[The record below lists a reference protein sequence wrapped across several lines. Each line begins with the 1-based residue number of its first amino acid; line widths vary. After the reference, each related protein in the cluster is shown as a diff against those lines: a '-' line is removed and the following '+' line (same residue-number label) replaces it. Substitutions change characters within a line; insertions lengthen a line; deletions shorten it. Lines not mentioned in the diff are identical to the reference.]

1 MNKLIGKRDLVLWV
15 LVLILILG
23 LALQSVS
30 LWKTKKEL
38 KDFQSAHAEMFAG
51 HYPPAART
59 LPGLVYTGSH
69 AAMPQDWD
77 PFLEMERMQQH
88 INSLFRHS
96 LNNLM
101 RGPSAGFPQLPQ
113 FEPDADIQE
122 TENEYVIKMDLPGME
137 KDKINV
143 EVKDNLL
150 SVSGERKTE
159 KEQQDK
165 GYYRSELSYGSF
177 SRTIPLPGDVD
188 SEKVT
193 AEYSNGVLTVKL
205 AKLNPGKTSQPGA
218 KVAVS

>member
-1 MNKLIGKRDLVLWV
+1 MTKQIEKRDIVLWG

-23 LALQSVS
+23 LVLQSVS

-38 KDFQSAHAEMFAG
+38 KDIQSAQTF
-51 HYPPAART
+51 PS
-59 LPGLVYTGSH
+59 LVYTGSH
-69 AAMPQDWD
+69 AAMPRDWD

-96 LNNLM
+96 LNSLM
-101 RGPSAGFPQLPQ
+101 RGPSGGFPQ

-122 TENEYVIKMDLPGME
+122 TKNEYVIKMDLPGME

-159 KEQQDK
+159 KEQQNK

-177 SRTIPLPGDVD
+177 SRTIPLPGDVN

-205 AKLNPGKTSQPGA
+205 AKLNPGKTPQPGA
-218 KVAVS
+218 KVAVA